1 MAKIVISDVTPAELA
16 AVTNALAAAG
26 REHQVVQIVW
36 NQDEAA
42 ALLSE
47 LKETQV
53 QFLRLLVQWDG
64 VLTADALRESGQTL
78 RGSTGPITKAIGRLA
93 ASGAIR
99 DGLPP
104 VFDSVYDPN
113 NRAFQKVRAY
123 RMDAAVLAAFRPA
136 LDQFEG

>member
-16 AVTNALAAAG
+16 AVTAALAGAG

-36 NQDEAA
+36 HEDEAA

-53 QFLRLLVQWDG
+53 RFLRLLVQWDG
-64 VLTADALRESGQTL
+64 VLTADALRENGETL
-78 RGSTGPITKAIGRLA
+78 RGSTGPITKAVSRLA
-93 ASGAIR
+93 SRGVIR

-104 VFDSVYDPN
+104 AFDGVYDPN

-123 RMDAAVLAAFRPA
+123 RMDAATLAAFRSA
-136 LDQFEG
+136 FDQIDG